1 LNVCSKV
8 PPGLIN
14 GSIEITLEIQSRTV
28 ECPIEVIVAVLLGIA
43 GGLA

>member
-1 LNVCSKV
+1 MSV
-8 PPGLIN
+8 N
-14 GSIEITLEIQSRTV
+14 GVYLLEIQSRTI